1 MAVSVLKLDPRSLAA
16 VRRAASVAS
25 EGDSTA
31 HLKRLLAADIHDR
44 VTPPLTAI
52 LVDMENLK
60 RRAQSA
66 ADVRAHLTVYQDEL
80 RELLSGVRDL
90 LTTLDGDAAKLRGGL
105 PALLRDQLDGYSERT
120 GINTRLTVSSD
131 WPGDLG
137 FSTSIQIFRI
147 IDAALRNA
155 ELHSGAEHVV
165 ITLRA
170 TSGELSVLV
179 HDDGCGIGT
188 GSYTPGHGILG
199 MRERAVV
206 MGGTLNVQRRRAGGT
221 TVKLTVPPRGRRD
234 G

>member
-1 MAVSVLKLDPRSLAA
+1 MAVSVLKLDSVGLAA
-16 VRRAASVAS
+16 VRRAASVES

-31 HLKRLLAADIHDR
+31 HLKRLLAADIHDT
-44 VTPPLTAI
+44 VTPALTAI

-66 ADVRAHLTVYQDEL
+66 ADVRAHLTTYQGEL

-90 LTTLDGDAAKLRGGL
+90 LTNLDGDTAKLHGGL
-105 PALLRDQLDGYSERT
+105 PTLLRDQLGDYSERT
-120 GINTRLTVSSD
+120 GINTRLTVSPD
-131 WPGDLG
+131 WPADLK

-147 IDAALRNA
+147 VDGALRNV

-170 TSGELSVLV
+170 TGDELCILV

-188 GSYTPGHGILG
+188 GTCTPGHGILG

-206 MGGTLNVQRRRAGGT
+206 MGGALSVQRRRAGGT
-221 TVKLTVPPRGRRD
+221 TVKLTVPLKGRRD